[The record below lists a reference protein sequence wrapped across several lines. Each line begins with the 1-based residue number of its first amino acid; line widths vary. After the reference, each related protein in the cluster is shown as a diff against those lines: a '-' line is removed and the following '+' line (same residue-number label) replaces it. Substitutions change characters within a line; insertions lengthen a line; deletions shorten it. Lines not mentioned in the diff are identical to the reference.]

1 MADAERLDPAL
12 LTERQRDE
20 KTQLHE
26 LRIGE
31 MLMQLRPQSIVCD
44 IRIPDDRAGISQRDF
59 FALGET
65 RRAFELQ
72 EIVVLLFAQSFP
84 PSLDGSLDP
93 SVLAVDRL

>member
-12 LTERQRDE
+12 LTQCQRDE
-20 KTQLHE
+20 KPQLHK
-26 LRIGE
+26 LGIGE
-31 MLMQLRPQSIVCD
+31 MLVQLSPQSVVGNVG
-44 IRIPDDRAGISQRDF
+44 IPDDRAGVSQRDF
-59 FALGET
+59 FALAET
-65 RRAFELQ
+65 RRALEFE